1 MNPSAANSQIL
12 QTQMQHW
19 WDINQFISHEV
30 ELLDNRRFDEWLE
43 LLDPSVVYFAPL
55 ARNVR
60 RDALDTEFT
69 EPGQIAWFDEG
80 IDTLRKRVAQINT
93 GMHWAE
99 EPASRVSRL
108 ITNVQVVEG
117 GTQEDPDRSMV
128 HSRFLIYQNRLE
140 TEVALF
146 VGKRHDTLVRKEA
159 GWRIARREIYVNQ
172 NVLLAKALSIF
183 F

>member
-1 MNPSAANSQIL
+1 MSALSTSPEIVQR
-12 QTQMQHW
+12 QMQQW
-19 WDINQFISHEV
+19 WEINRFLCHEA
-30 ELLDNRRFDEWLE
+30 ELLDARRFDEWLE
-43 LLDPSVVYFAPL
+43 LLDPDIVYFAPL

-60 RDALDTEFT
+60 REALGSEYT
-69 EPGQIAWFDEG
+69 GQGEIAWFDEG

-108 ITNVQVVEG
+108 VTNVQVIGDE
-117 GTQEDPDRSMV
+117 TEMNPDKAVV

-140 TEVALF
+140 AEVALF
-146 VGKRHDTLVRKEA
+146 VGKRHDTLIKGA
-159 GWRIARREIYVNQ
+159 GGWKIVRREIYLSQ
-172 NVLLAKALSIF
+172 NVLMAKALSIF